1 MLNDLQRRNDN
12 MEEDTKKFEKIRNLT
27 KDVFD
32 GTTANYKQKL
42 VYNLLNAAKTDNQK
56 EFFWMFFR
64 ALNARKDEKVEKL
77 SEELGK
83 YYPVNISNFEKIAYS
98 IILGIMAAKSEG
110 GEK

>member
-1 MLNDLQRRNDN
+1 MLKDVQRRNDN
-12 MEEDTKKFEKIRNLT
+12 MEEDTKEFEKIRNLT

-42 VYNLLNAAKTDNQK
+42 VYNLLNTVKSEDQK

-98 IILGIMAAKSEG
+98 IILGIMSARSEG